1 MSKKYFIYTRVS
13 DDGYEK
19 SIDNQ
24 KEILLKLAEK
34 DWISKEN
41 IEFKSEIVSSK
52 KWSKRDEFDDM
63 LEALEKDEKKY
74 KWNLEFRK
82 YWWVYFFKIDR
93 LSRNDKDF
101 QKIFNLLDA
110 WYIFKS
116 ATETIENTPTWRLLF
131 RMLSSFA
138 IFEVEKLSSRESVA
152 QIHNILLKRFKNLWW
167 KIAIFWYKI
176 MEKTWNIKVVEKEK
190 DIILDIYEMYRQSKE
205 WIFEKKLTYKDI
217 FNKINE
223 KYDWYIL
230 KYLKEKSSISNQN
243 KFIENVL
250 KNDNMMRYNW
260 YIERTLKINDEL
272 IKNYIETII
281 DKKEEFYEIT
291 WWNKIWWK
299 IKFSFYFE
307 EYVIVNDVLNNRVK
321 EFLNQNKNKN
331 HWIKNIKYCWLFE
344 YITYFKKDWE
354 LYKLSRPYHN
364 KVKNTYHYRRT
375 VNWKNYEISELT
387 GLENKIKR
395 CWIIDKILWLS
406 DKQIITIKKQLEEI
420 EKNEQKWELAKLTWT
435 KNIYNKSIERYTF
448 LLQESETK
456 KEILDY
462 SKMKK
467 VFEDYVSNIDKD
479 IEIIKED
486 KNYNI
491 EIFINLLAIKNFYS
505 QDIYT
510 KRDFYVTF
518 FEKLI
523 YDENKNVTIVLPD
536 YLAELWLP
544 KEINT

>member
-34 DWISKEN
+34 DWIHKNN
-41 IEFKSEIVSSK
+41 IEFKSEVMSSK
-52 KWSKRDEFDDM
+52 KWSKRDEFEDM
-63 LEALEKDEKKY
+63 LDALEKDEKKY
-74 KWNLEFRK
+74 KWKPEFRK

-93 LSRNDKDF
+93 LSRNDADF

-176 MEKTWNIKVVEKEK
+176 MDKTWNIKIVEKEK
-190 DIILDIYEMYRQSKE
+190 DIILDIYEIYRQNKE
-205 WIFEKKLTYKDI
+205 WVLEKKLTYKKI

-230 KYLKEKSSISNQN
+230 NYLKEKSSISNQD
-243 KFIENVL
+243 KFIENIL
-250 KNDNMMRYNW
+250 KNKNMMRYNG
-260 YIERTLKINDEL
+260 YIERSLNINDEL

-281 DKKEEFYEIT
+281 DKKDDFYEII

-307 EYVIVNDVLNNRVK
+307 DLVIVNDILNDRVK
-321 EFLNQNKNKN
+321 DFLNQNKNKN
-331 HWIKNIKYCWLFE
+331 PRNKNEKYCWLFE
-344 YITYFKKDWE
+344 YITYFNKNWE
-354 LYKLSRPYHN
+354 LYKLSKPYYN
-364 KVKNTYHYRRT
+364 KSKNTYHYRKT
-375 VNWKNYEISELT
+375 VNWKNYEISEFT
-387 GLENKIKR
+387 GLENKIKG
-395 CWIIDKILWLS
+395 CWIVDKILWLS
-406 DKQIITIKKQLEEI
+406 DKQIVTIKKQLEEI
-420 EKNEQKWELAKLTWT
+420 ERNAQKWDLAKLTWT

-448 LLQESETK
+448 LLQEAGTK

-462 SKMKK
+462 SKIKK
-467 VFEDYVSNIDKD
+467 IFEDYVTDIDK
-479 IEIIKED
+479 EIKIIRED
-486 KNYNI
+486 KNYNV
-491 EIFINLLAIKNFYS
+491 ETFINLLTIKNFFS

-523 YDENKNVTIVLPD
+523 YDEDKNISIVLPN
-536 YLAELWLP
+536 YLAEL
-544 KEINT
+544 

>member
-34 DWISKEN
+34 DGIYKEN

-52 KWSKRDEFDDM
+52 KGSKRDEFDDM

-74 KWNLEFRK
+74 KGNPGFRK
-82 YWWVYFFKIDR
+82 YGGVYFFKIDR

-110 WYIFKS
+110 GYIFKS
-116 ATETIENTPTWRLLF
+116 ATETIENTPTGRLLF

-152 QIHNILLKRFKNLWW
+152 QIHNILLKRFKNLGG
-167 KIAIFWYKI
+167 KIAIFGYKI
-176 MEKTWNIKVVEKEK
+176 MEKTGNIKVVEKEK

-205 WIFEKKLTYKDI
+205 GIFEKKLTYKDI

-223 KYDWYIL
+223 KYDGYIL

-250 KNDNMMRYNW
+250 KNDNMMRYNG

-281 DKKEEFYEIT
+281 DKKEDFYEIT
-291 WWNKIWWK
+291 GGNKIGGK

-307 EYVIVNDVLNNRVK
+307 EYVIVNDILNNRVK

-331 HWIKNIKYCWLFE
+331 PGIKNIKYCGLFE
-344 YITYFKKDWE
+344 YITYFKKDGE
-354 LYKLSRPYHN
+354 LYKLSKPYHN

-375 VNWKNYEISELT
+375 VNGKNYEISELT

-395 CWIIDKILWLS
+395 CGIVDKILGLS
-406 DKQIITIKKQLEEI
+406 DKQIIKIKKQLEEI
-420 EKNEQKWELAKLTWT
+420 EKNEQKGELAKLTGT

-467 VFEDYVSNIDKD
+467 VFEDYVSNIDKE

-491 EIFINLLAIKNFYS
+491 EIFINLLTIKNFYS

-536 YLAELWLP
+536 YLAELGLP